1 MNSLHIIKK
10 ADWILQALAF
20 VIPALVA
27 IIKDSSLTFLYI
39 PIYVGVVQ
47 VVSYLLNLVLLDDKY
62 KSGHR
67 TPYGWMLLIVLIAT
81 ILAAIFRTPLFGSI
95 ILTLAPVMAI
105 LYFFISVNEAS
116 YLGKLTRRKRYI

>member
-1 MNSLHIIKK
+1 MNSLYIIKK

-20 VIPALVA
+20 IIPALVA
-27 IIKDSSLTFLYI
+27 IIKGSSLTFLYI

-47 VVSYLLNLVLLDDKY
+47 VMSYLLNLVLLDDKY
-62 KSGHR
+62 KSGNR

-81 ILAAIFRTPLFGSI
+81 ILAAIFRTLLFGSI

-105 LYFFISVNEAS
+105 LYFFISVIEAS
-116 YLGKLTRRKRYI
+116 YLGKLARRKRYI